1 MKAIIPKPIEEYATA
16 HSTVPSA
23 LLDELEAYTLAH
35 CLHPQMLT
43 GRLEGALLRML
54 VNLTGARRILE
65 IGLYTGYSALTMA
78 EALPADGKLISC
90 EIERENAALAQSFFD
105 RSPHGRKIEIRL
117 GSALETLR
125 TLPAEPSFDLVFL
138 DADKERYNEY
148 YHEALPRLQ
157 SNGLLVADNTLWS
170 GNVLHPEKETDHAVI
185 AFNRLVYEDRRVECV
200 LLPLRD
206 GVTLVRKL

>member
-16 HSTVPSA
+16 HSSAPSA
-23 LLDELEAYTLAH
+23 LLEELEAYTLAH

-78 EALPADGKLISC
+78 EALPADGRVISC

-105 RSPHGRKIEIRL
+105 RSPHGHKIEIRL

-125 TLPAEPSFDLVFL
+125 ALPAEPGFDLVFL
-138 DADKERYNEY
+138 DADKEHYSDY
-148 YHEALPRLQ
+148 YHEVLPRLRG
-157 SNGLLVADNTLWS
+157 NGLLVADNTLWS
-170 GNVLHPEKETDHAVI
+170 GNVLRPQKETDHAVV
-185 AFNRLVYEDRRVECV
+185 AFNTLVQQDTRVECV
-200 LLPLRD
+200 LLPVRD

>member
-1 MKAIIPKPIEEYATA
+1 MKAIIPKPIEEYATV
-16 HSTVPSA
+16 HSTAPSA

-54 VNLTGARRILE
+54 VKLTDARHILE

-78 EALPADGKLISC
+78 EALPAEGKVLSC
-90 EIERENAALAQSFFD
+90 EIERENAAIAQSFFD
-105 RSPHGRKIEIRL
+105 RSPHGHKIEIRL
-117 GSALETLR
+117 GSALQTMQA
-125 TLPAEPSFDLVFL
+125 LPAAPSFDLVFL
-138 DADKERYNEY
+138 DADKEHYSEY
-148 YHEALPRLQ
+148 YQEALPRLR

-170 GNVLHPEKETDHAVI
+170 GNVLQPEKETDHAVV
-185 AFNRLVYEDRRVECV
+185 AFNTLVQQDTRVECV

-206 GVTLVRKL
+206 GVTLIRKL